1 MNNLF
6 PLLYLLVAYST
17 FFQTFL
23 ASRSKGVD
31 ILSCIVINMFGSE
44 IKIYFIYFTADVK
57 VTKNTYRLV
66 LSATSDRT
74 VRDTAFPG

>member
-1 MNNLF
+1 
-6 PLLYLLVAYST
+6 
-17 FFQTFL
+17 
-23 ASRSKGVD
+23 
-31 ILSCIVINMFGSE
+31 MFGSE

-74 VRDTAFPG
+74 VRDTVFPG